1 MFAQVKRLFVTAV
14 VVSAFSIIIFVI
26 VPAILNFDGVQRF
39 NGFEFLADQLST
51 LILMITAINSLVPSS
66 YLVDY
71 RAYQKKK
78 DEFNDKITFR
88 TVMASALDHAGTL
101 LGGAARPPPLLPP
114 MSEMWGRVTLRRR

>member
-51 LILMITAINSLVPSS
+51 L
-66 YLVDY
+66 
-71 RAYQKKK
+71 
-78 DEFNDKITFR
+78 
-88 TVMASALDHAGTL
+88 ASGGRKASESNMGTH
-101 LGGAARPPPLLPP
+101 
-114 MSEMWGRVTLRRR
+114 SK